1 MLGKML
7 VFHLWK
13 NVPGCHTQ
21 PAKATQRIASL
32 TYLSP
37 LILLKLQVS
46 SASLPRSTRERTRAC
61 QRKTMEVKSKKL
73 LKKSLTEWGKKVW
86 KCRKPPCFF
95 GEERW
100 IKTTPDNS
108 WKLDPSWL
116 CFWRCIIWK
125 RPCQS
130 PTYTQPSQRDI
141 VQDNPQNDYAV
152 WLVVIVLIWSKM
164 LVGDGPVEM
173 RCLNGVLL
181 GQVAPMGMDEAFP

>member
-1 MLGKML
+1 MYLTEAPWMLGKML

-13 NVPGCHTQ
+13 NVPPCHTQ

-95 GEERW
+95 GKGES
-100 IKTTPDNS
+100 KQ
-108 WKLDPSWL
+108 L
-116 CFWRCIIWK
+116 
-125 RPCQS
+125 
-130 PTYTQPSQRDI
+130 
-141 VQDNPQNDYAV
+141 
-152 WLVVIVLIWSKM
+152 LITEIGSFVALFLKM
-164 LVGDGPVEM
+164 YNLEKALPIAHLHSTVTKGYCS
-173 RCLNGVLL
+173 R
-181 GQVAPMGMDEAFP
+181 